1 MGLAVP
7 IISAIASAGTTIW
20 ATNKQ
25 SNAAKDSAATQVAS
39 GDKALAVTK
48 QMYDQNQANL
58 QPWLQSGAA
67 ANTALSGLMGLGGGT
82 TPAATA
88 TTTTATT
95 PLISDPA
102 NDQIRQAYQTY
113 LKRDPSMAEIM
124 SQTGNGEFNVTD
136 PRLAKSVENIRYSPE
151 AQQLTNPVSTV
162 AQNQSSYTRMRAPD
176 GTEQN
181 VPALQVPHFS
191 KLGATVVG

>member
-95 PLISDPA
+95 PLIS
-102 NDQIRQAYQTY
+102 AYQTY